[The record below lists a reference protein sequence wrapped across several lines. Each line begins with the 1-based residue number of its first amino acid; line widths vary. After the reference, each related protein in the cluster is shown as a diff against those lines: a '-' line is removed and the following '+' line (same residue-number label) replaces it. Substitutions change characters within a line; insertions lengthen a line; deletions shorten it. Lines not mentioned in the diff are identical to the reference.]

1 MKVGFIGLGT
11 MGKPMAM
18 NVAKAGFDL
27 FVYDIR
33 EEPLKGIA
41 SLGAKIAHSPSEVAR
56 HAEIIAVA
64 VVDDAQ
70 VESVVTGEGGILK
83 GARPGSIIAI
93 HSTISPKTA
102 RRMADLGDAQGV
114 YVLDATVSGGQ
125 RGAEERSLCYMVGGN
140 REAFE
145 RCRSVFGTSGAHI
158 FHMGEI
164 GTGARAKMILQ
175 VVVCIN
181 MLAAHEAELICEK
194 VGVDFKSFQKILQ
207 VSSAQSFV
215 VDHWIDRFKR
225 ADDPMSIR
233 QQRAEVFY
241 KSLSPALELAHGLR
255 VPLPGAAL
263 TQQLLSRIMGLE
275 EKRGKD

>member
-27 FVYDIR
+27 FVHDIR
-33 EEPLKGIA
+33 EEPLKELA
-41 SLGAKIAHSPSEVAR
+41 RLGATIAHSPSEVAG
-56 HAEIIAVA
+56 HTEIIAVA

-70 VESVVTGEGGILK
+70 VEAVVTGQDGILK
-83 GARPGSIIAI
+83 GARPGSVIAI
-93 HSTISPKTA
+93 HSTILPGTA
-102 RRMADLGDAQGV
+102 KRIADLGSAQGV

-125 RGAEERSLCYMVGGN
+125 RGAEERNLCYIVGGN
-140 REAFE
+140 QEAFE
-145 RCRSVFGTSGAHI
+145 RCRPIFASSGAHI
-158 FHMGEI
+158 FHAGEI

-181 MLAAHEAELICEK
+181 MLAAHEAELICEE
-194 VGVDFKSFQKILQ
+194 VGVDFKFLQKIFQ

-225 ADDPMSIR
+225 ADDPTAIR
-233 QQRAEVFY
+233 QQRTEVFY
-241 KSLSPALELAHGLR
+241 KSLSPALELARDLKIS
-255 VPLPGAAL
+255 LPGAAL
-263 TQQLLSRIMGLE
+263 TQQLLFRIMGLE
-275 EKRGKD
+275 ETRAKD